1 MTLLQIGLIILSGLP
16 ILSTALLAYQLL
28 RNGQGAFGTPTILP
42 WLFYPAKLLT
52 GLLMVLLFWVS
63 LRADF
68 FLYFPRLIQT
78 EILEVQKLLALIFV
92 LAGNLLLIPAYYSM
106 SIFTRVGLP
115 TKDHALQTKGIYRIS
130 RNPMYTSFFFF
141 FTACFLLIP
150 SVAIA
155 IIGLFCLVTHHF
167 IILNEEKFLLK
178 AFGTDYAE
186 YRKNTSRYL

>member
-1 MTLLQIGLIILSGLP
+1 MTLLQVGLIVLCGLP
-16 ILSTALLAYQLL
+16 ILATALLAYQLL

-42 WLFYPAKLLT
+42 WLFYPAKFLT
-52 GLLMVLLFWVS
+52 GFLMVVLFVVS
-63 LRADF
+63 LQTDF
-68 FLYFPRLIQT
+68 FLYFPRLVQA
-78 EILEVQKLLALIFV
+78 EILEIQKLLALVFV

-115 TKDHALQTKGIYRIS
+115 TKDHALQTSGIYRIS

-141 FTACFLLIP
+141 FTACFLLVP
-150 SVAIA
+150 SIFIA
-155 IIGLFCLVTHHF
+155 GIMLFCLVTHHF

>member
-150 SVAIA
+150 SVLIA